1 MPPDLLDELLGLLA
15 SQDDVP
21 RDRLKV
27 ARFLGVASAQ
37 PAIAQRIRAELLTCD
52 VSAGLGL
59 IVTAQKQ
66 LSCDSRRVDPA
77 LCMRT
82 MAARYSRTLT
92 VPPRS
97 TLT

>member
-1 MPPDLLDELLGLLA
+1 MKRMSGKAAAGEGEIMSYQRIGAVLLA
-15 SQDDVP
+15 LAITATTP
-21 RDRLKV
+21 
-27 ARFLGVASAQ
+27 AAAQ
-37 PAIAQRIRAELLTCD
+37 QVRAGLLTCD